1 MTTGLYNSFAALASA
16 QIEGIDYQRSWRS
29 SPISTLLHL
38 AIHGGGIEQGTS
50 ELASAAAGDV
60 HDFYTFD
67 GTKQA
72 NNSDLHLASTSFD
85 DPQALA
91 LAKGATHIV
100 SWHGAAGAAPM
111 TNLGGLDY
119 SLRDHIGQSLSQAG
133 FAVQVASEEINGND
147 ATNICNRSGRGM
159 GVQLEISSAQRQA
172 FFLNGDMSRANRQNV
187 TEAFTAYV
195 KAVTSAITTALVAA
209 GNGQPVPMPQS
220 VQEPIDSVAS
230 GA

>member
-1 MTTGLYNSFAALASA
+1 MATGLYNSFAALASA

-29 SPISTLLHL
+29 SLISTLLHL

-67 GTKQA
+67 GIKQA
-72 NNSDLHLASTSFD
+72 NNGDLHITSTSFD

-91 LAKGATHIV
+91 LAQGAAHIV
-100 SWHGAAGAAPM
+100 SWHGAAGATPM

-119 SLRDHIGQSLSQAG
+119 PLRDRIGQSLAQAG
-133 FAVQVASEEINGND
+133 FAVQVANEEVNGND
-147 ATNICNRSGRGM
+147 VTNICNRGVRGM
-159 GVQLEISSAQRQA
+159 GVQLEISTAQRQA
-172 FFLNGDMSRANRQNV
+172 FFLNGDLSRANRRNV
-187 TEAFTAYV
+187 TDVFTSYV
-195 KAVTSAITTALVAA
+195 TAVTGAITQALVAA
-209 GNGQPVPMPQS
+209 GKGQPVVVTQPGRET
-220 VQEPIDSVAS
+220 VDSVAS

>member
-60 HDFYTFD
+60 HDFYTFE

-72 NNSDLHLASTSFD
+72 NNSDLHLTSTSFD
-85 DPQALA
+85 DPRALT
-91 LAKGATHIV
+91 LAQSATHIV
-100 SWHGAAGAAPM
+100 SWHGAAGTTPM

-119 SLRDHIGQSLSQAG
+119 SLRDHVGQSLAQAG
-133 FAVQVASEEINGND
+133 FAVQIASEEINGND
-147 ATNICNRSGRGM
+147 ATNICNRSVRGM
-159 GVQLEISSAQRQA
+159 GVQLEISTAQRQA
-172 FFLNGDMSRANRQNV
+172 FFLNGDLSRANRKNV
-187 TEAFTAYV
+187 TDAFTSYV
-195 KAVTSAITTALVAA
+195 TAVTSAITTALVAA
-209 GNGQPVPMPQS
+209 GKGQPVAVFQPS
-220 VQEPIDSVAS
+220 RESIDSVAS